1 MVSLMGILIPACLR
15 GWGVV
20 TAMQAECF
28 YWPRMS
34 SGVVIQLCE
43 QEKSFLC
50 VLAVSLLE
58 GSASV
63 TVALPL
69 WAEGTKCSWGL
80 QKWLK
85 RPSCWSVC
93 LGAVLHAMKV
103 VLSLFQYRIISLN
116 FGLLINFGD
125 LPQFGWV
132 KGECLSKVYEFLK
145 LSDKRNIIVW

>member
-1 MVSLMGILIPACLR
+1 MGILIPACLR

-28 YWPRMS
+28 YWPRIS
-34 SGVVIQLCE
+34 SGVVIQLHE
-43 QEKSFLC
+43 QEKSFLR

-63 TVALPL
+63 NCGVTTC
-69 WAEGTKCSWGL
+69 AEGTNCSWGL

-85 RPSCWSVC
+85 RPSCWCVC

-125 LPQFGWV
+125 LPQFGWI
-132 KGECLSKVYEFLK
+132 KAECLSTVYEFLK